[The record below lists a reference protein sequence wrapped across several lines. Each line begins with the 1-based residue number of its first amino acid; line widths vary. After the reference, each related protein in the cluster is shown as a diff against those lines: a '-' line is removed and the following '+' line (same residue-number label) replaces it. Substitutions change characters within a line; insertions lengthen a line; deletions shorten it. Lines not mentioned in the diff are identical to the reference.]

1 MVRKFLEV
9 IDINIGVDI
18 GGNHVGLGIVNNKG
32 ELVKKEIVDYQN
44 ENVKTEDI
52 IQPINK
58 FLKEN
63 THYNIESIGI
73 GIPGIATNTH
83 IDYTC
88 NLPLGNIEIS
98 DYIDTKIPIHISND
112 ANCAAIAEYEII
124 DKRLF
129 SNYVFVTIGTGIGA
143 GIIINGG
150 LFQGTTMSAGEIGHM
165 IIEKDGLKCKCGRN
179 GCFEQYASVTALK
192 RMTNLDSLKE
202 IFYLDEINEVVQKV
216 FDEYLENLAEGLA
229 NVINLF
235 DPEMLVI
242 GGSLSNYGY
251 KYITKLKSKIAEK
264 IYNKYTYDLNI
275 KTAVL
280 GNDAGILGA
289 ALLKNYV

>member
-1 MVRKFLEV
+1 M
-9 IDINIGVDI
+9 IDINIGIDI
-18 GGNHVGLGIVNNKG
+18 GGKHLGLGVVNNKG
-32 ELVKKEIVDYQN
+32 EIVKKAIVDYEN
-44 ENVKTEDI
+44 ESVKTEDI

-63 THYNIESIGI
+63 SSYNIESIGI
-73 GIPGIATNTH
+73 GIPGIATKTH
-83 IDYTC
+83 VDYTC
-88 NLPLGNIEIS
+88 NLPLGNIELT
-98 DYIDTKIPIHISND
+98 DYIDTKIPIYVSND
-112 ANCAAIAEYEII
+112 ANCAAIAEYEIV

-179 GCFEQYASVTALK
+179 GCFEQYASVKALK

-216 FDEYLENLAEGLA
+216 FDEYLDNLAEGLA

-242 GGSLSNYGY
+242 GGSLSSYGY
-251 KYITKLKSKIAEK
+251 KYLTRLKSKISER
-264 IYNKYTYDLNI
+264 IYNKYTYDLRI

-280 GNDAGILGA
+280 ENDAGILGA
-289 ALLKNYV
+289 ALLKGYV